1 MTLQRINRILIRDFG
16 RWRGE
21 HEFIF
26 EGDRTVITGPNG
38 SGKST
43 IWTAA
48 VLGLLFKTTNA
59 AVAQAFTPIGGG
71 GGNPYVEIDFEAAG
85 RELRIEKTFH
95 RTAGA
100 SRFLD
105 LSVQPAE
112 VLEEG
117 DNAVIACRSALTGTG
132 DDGITG
138 RAPRDLDTA
147 LSLALDGQVIDLI
160 LPRQGRL
167 SSKYGGNESIQSI
180 GLEPVAEDTNRAL
193 QALILHANNALTDPT
208 TGVRTSTRANA
219 RGQLPTARNALEVA
233 RTAQEVLQRGSNDIS
248 KWLRELNE
256 LQVEVTEEAGVDETE
271 GEIEELL
278 AEAQSHQE
286 VREAAEL
293 ELADL
298 TREHT
303 DIKTLHDNRSDLRG
317 SQQSLSGIVT
327 TLTAEEKA
335 HRNQLDEENSRL
347 AARKDTLDDTK
358 ATEKRYRDWV
368 SYVERT
374 ESVATLTREL
384 EGLNADSQ
392 TYGELLDEAAEKRTE
407 IESIDIASDE
417 QWARLRKIKEVV
429 AAIRGAADAWSV
441 TEFSPGPEH
450 VILVD
455 DEQTDETPD
464 SVSTSIEVKDGQGE
478 SRLRVEN
485 TRSLDEINDLLSE
498 EADILSELGVD
509 GTAALN
515 QRKTRF
521 DALTGQL
528 ERVNDRIQV
537 LNDRMSNDDR
547 TEKIATL
554 NASLGSEI
562 EEPDSERPDDENW
575 TERLVELEGE
585 LRTAEE
591 VYSNSETTARG
602 CETTLAESLA
612 NLRTRTT
619 DLDAEQ
625 EEVDAHVDEHGTDDE
640 LVTLLAEAAV
650 RMRDAADV
658 ARPLTNSRSEEEEQK
673 RQRAAA
679 LQTTITEGKGTRRR
693 ITELRAMILDKRE
706 NGGLENLGQVQT
718 ERLAAE
724 QLVDEL
730 ELEEGALEA
739 VLSALN
745 AVREANIEE
754 IRPRVIGT
762 IRHGASYVF
771 GEPDLQID
779 LGDDG
784 FPNAVQHVQGQAIPF
799 ERESFGTQEQLNLIY
814 RVAIASIIA
823 EDRGHGLCII
833 LDDPF
838 GQTDVGRRRRML
850 QWIGA
855 RLDEA
860 GHQLILFTCRGGDFE
875 GFGQHDDIRQH

>member
-21 HEFIF
+21 HEFTF

-43 IWTAA
+43 VWTAA
-48 VLGLLFKTTNA
+48 ALGLLFKTTNA

-71 GGNPYVEIDFEAAG
+71 GGNPYVEIDFVASG

-95 RTAGA
+95 RTAGV

-105 LSVQPAE
+105 LSVQPAV

-117 DNAVIACRSALTGTG
+117 DNAVIACRSVLTGES
-132 DDGITG
+132 DDGIIASRPG
-138 RAPRDLDTA
+138 NLDKV
-147 LSLALDGQVIDLI
+147 LSESLDGQVIDLI
-160 LPRQGRL
+160 MPRQGRL
-167 SSKYGGNESIQSI
+167 SSRYGGNESLQRI
-180 GLEPVAEDTNRAL
+180 GLEPVAEDADRAL
-193 QALILHANNALTDPT
+193 QALISYANDALTE
-208 TGVRTSTRANA
+208 VRTSTRANA
-219 RGQLPTARNALEVA
+219 SGDLPDARTALKVA
-233 RTAQEVLQRGSNDIS
+233 RTAEEALQSGSNDIS
-248 KWLRELNE
+248 EWLRELNE

-317 SQQSLSGIVT
+317 AQQSLSGIVT

-335 HRNQLDEENSRL
+335 HRNRLDEENSRL

-407 IESIDIASDE
+407 IESIDIASDK

-528 ERVNDRIQV
+528 EKVNDRIQV

-547 TEKIATL
+547 TEEIATL

-612 NLRTRTT
+612 NLTTRTT
-619 DLDAEQ
+619 DLDAKQ

-679 LQTTITEGKGTRRR
+679 LQTTITEGRDTRRR
-693 ITELRAMILDKRE
+693 ITELRAMIRDKRE

-730 ELEEGALEA
+730 ELEEGAFEA

-754 IRPRVIGT
+754 IRPRVIDT
-762 IRHGASYVF
+762 IQHGAGYVF

-784 FPNAVQHVQGQAIPF
+784 FPRAVQRVQGQAIPF

-838 GQTDVGRRRRML
+838 GQTDIHRRGRML
-850 QWIGA
+850 EWIGA
-855 RLDEA
+855 RLDES

-875 GFGQHDDIRQH
+875 GFGQHDDIRRH

>member
-21 HEFIF
+21 HEFTF

-43 IWTAA
+43 VWTAA
-48 VLGLLFKTTNA
+48 ALGLLFKTTNA

-71 GGNPYVEIDFEAAG
+71 GGNPYVEIDFVASG

-95 RTAGA
+95 RTAGV

-117 DNAVIACRSALTGTG
+117 DNAVIACRSVLTGES
-132 DDGITG
+132 DDGIIASRPG
-138 RAPRDLDTA
+138 NLDKV
-147 LSLALDGQVIDLI
+147 LSESLDGQVIDLI
-160 LPRQGRL
+160 MPRQGRL
-167 SSKYGGNESIQSI
+167 SSRYGGNESLQRI
-180 GLEPVAEDTNRAL
+180 GLEPVAEDADRAL
-193 QALILHANNALTDPT
+193 QALISYANDALTE
-208 TGVRTSTRANA
+208 VRTSTRANA
-219 RGQLPTARNALEVA
+219 SGDLPDARTALKVA
-233 RTAQEVLQRGSNDIS
+233 RTAEEALQSGSNDIS
-248 KWLRELNE
+248 EWLRELNE

-335 HRNQLDEENSRL
+335 HRNRLDEENSRL

-528 ERVNDRIQV
+528 EKVNDRIQV

-547 TEKIATL
+547 TEEIATL

-612 NLRTRTT
+612 NLTTRTT
-619 DLDAEQ
+619 DLDAKQ

-679 LQTTITEGKGTRRR
+679 LQTTITEGRDTRRR
-693 ITELRAMILDKRE
+693 ITELRAMIRDKRE

-730 ELEEGALEA
+730 ELEEGAFEA

-754 IRPRVIGT
+754 IRPRVIDT
-762 IRHGASYVF
+762 IQHGAGYVF

-784 FPNAVQHVQGQAIPF
+784 FPRAVQRVQGQAIPF

-838 GQTDVGRRRRML
+838 GQTDIHRRGRML
-850 QWIGA
+850 EWIGA
-855 RLDEA
+855 RLDES

-875 GFGQHDDIRQH
+875 GFGQHDDIRRH

>member
-21 HEFIF
+21 HEFTF
-26 EGDRTVITGPNG
+26 EGDRVVITGPNG

-43 IWTAA
+43 VWNAA
-48 VLGLLFKTTNA
+48 ALGLLFKTNNA

-71 GGNPYVEIDFEAAG
+71 GGNPYVEIDFVASGSEY
-85 RELRIEKTFH
+85 RIEKTFH
-95 RTAGA
+95 RSAGV

-105 LSVQPAE
+105 LSVQPAV

-117 DNAVIACRSALTGTG
+117 DNAVIACRSALTGEG

-138 RAPRDLDTA
+138 RRTRDLDTA
-147 LSLALDGQVIDLI
+147 LSQSLDGHVIDLI
-160 LPRQGRL
+160 MPRQGVLNSR
-167 SSKYGGNESIQSI
+167 YGGNESLQRI
-180 GLEPVAEDTNRAL
+180 GLEPVAEDADRAL
-193 QALILHANNALTDPT
+193 QALILHANNALTD
-208 TGVRTSTRANA
+208 VRTSTRANA
-219 RGQLPTARNALEVA
+219 SGLLPTARNALERA
-233 RTAQEVLQRGSNDIS
+233 RTAEEALQSGSDDIS
-248 KWLRELNE
+248 EWLRELNE

-286 VREAAEL
+286 DREAAEL

-298 TREHT
+298 TREHA
-303 DIKTLHDNRSDLRG
+303 DIKALHDDRSGLRE
-317 SQQSLSGIVT
+317 SQKSLSDMVT
-327 TLTAEEKA
+327 ALSAEEQA
-335 HRNQLDEENSRL
+335 HRNRMDDENSRL

-368 SYVERT
+368 SYSERT
-374 ESVATLTREL
+374 ESVATQTREL
-384 EGLNADSQ
+384 EGLNADSE

-417 QWARLRKIKEVV
+417 QWERLRKIKEDV
-429 AAIRGAADAWSV
+429 AAIKGAANAWSV

-455 DEQTDETPD
+455 DEQVDETPD

-521 DALTGQL
+521 DSLTGQL
-528 ERVNDRIQV
+528 EKVNDRIQI

-547 TEKIATL
+547 TERIATL
-554 NASLGSEI
+554 NASLGSDI

-591 VYSNSETTARG
+591 VYSNSETTARE
-602 CETTLAESLA
+602 CETTLAESMA
-612 NLRTRTT
+612 NLTTRTG
-619 DLDAEQ
+619 DLDAKQ
-625 EEVDAHVDEHGTDDE
+625 EEVDAHVEEHGTDDE
-640 LVTLLAEAAV
+640 LVTLLAEVAV
-650 RMRDAADV
+650 RMKDAAGV
-658 ARPLTNSRSEEEEQK
+658 AQPLTNSRSEEEEQK
-673 RQRAAA
+673 RQKAAA
-679 LQTTITEGKGTRRR
+679 LQTNITEGRDTRRR
-693 ITELRAMILDKRE
+693 ITELRAMIRDKRE

-718 ERLAAE
+718 ERLTAE
-724 QLVDEL
+724 QRVDEL

-745 AVREANIEE
+745 AVRDANIEE
-754 IRPRVIGT
+754 IRPRVIDT

-771 GEPDLQID
+771 REPDLQIE

-784 FPNAVQHVQGQAIPF
+784 FPIAVQRAQGRAIPF

-814 RVAIASIIA
+814 RIAIASIIA

-838 GQTDVGRRRRML
+838 GQTDVHRRARML
-850 QWIGA
+850 EWIGA

-875 GFGQHDDIRQH
+875 GFGQHDNIRRH

>member
-21 HEFIF
+21 HEFTF

-43 IWTAA
+43 VWTAA
-48 VLGLLFKTTNA
+48 ALGLLFKTTNA

-71 GGNPYVEIDFEAAG
+71 GGNPYVEIDFVASG

-95 RTAGA
+95 RTAGV

-105 LSVQPAE
+105 LSVQPAV

-117 DNAVIACRSALTGTG
+117 DNAVIACRSVLTGES
-132 DDGITG
+132 DDGIIASRPG
-138 RAPRDLDTA
+138 NLDKV
-147 LSLALDGQVIDLI
+147 LSESLDGQVIDLI
-160 LPRQGRL
+160 MPRQGRL
-167 SSKYGGNESIQSI
+167 SSRYGGNESLQRI
-180 GLEPVAEDTNRAL
+180 GLEPVAEDADRAL
-193 QALILHANNALTDPT
+193 QALISYANDALTE
-208 TGVRTSTRANA
+208 VRTSTRANA
-219 RGQLPTARNALEVA
+219 SGDLPDARTALKVA
-233 RTAQEVLQRGSNDIS
+233 RTAEEALQSGSNDIS
-248 KWLRELNE
+248 EWLRELNE

-303 DIKTLHDNRSDLRG
+303 NIKTLHDNRSDLRG

-335 HRNQLDEENSRL
+335 HRNRLDEENSRL

-429 AAIRGAADAWSV
+429 AAIRGAADAWSI
-441 TEFSPGPEH
+441 TEFSPGPDH

-455 DEQTDETPD
+455 DELTDETPD

-528 ERVNDRIQV
+528 EKVNDRIQV

-547 TEKIATL
+547 TENIATL

-612 NLRTRTT
+612 NLTTRTT
-619 DLDAEQ
+619 DLDAKQ

-679 LQTTITEGKGTRRR
+679 LQTTITEGRDTRRR
-693 ITELRAMILDKRE
+693 ITELRAMIRDKRE

-730 ELEEGALEA
+730 ELEEGAFEA

-754 IRPRVIGT
+754 IRPRVIDT
-762 IRHGASYVF
+762 IQHGAGYVF

-784 FPNAVQHVQGQAIPF
+784 FPRAVQRVQGQAIPF

-838 GQTDVGRRRRML
+838 GQTDIHRRGRML
-850 QWIGA
+850 EWIGA
-855 RLDEA
+855 RLDES

-875 GFGQHDDIRQH
+875 GFGQHDDIRRH

>member
-43 IWTAA
+43 VWTAA
-48 VLGLLFKTTNA
+48 ALGLLFKTTNA

-71 GGNPYVEIDFEAAG
+71 GGNPYVEIDFVASG

-95 RTAGA
+95 RTAGV

-105 LSVQPAE
+105 LSVQPAV

-117 DNAVIACRSALTGTG
+117 DNAVIACRSALTGAG

-147 LSLALDGQVIDLI
+147 LSLSLDGQVIDLI
-160 LPRQGRL
+160 MPRQGIL
-167 SSKYGGNESIQSI
+167 SSKYGGNESLQSI

-193 QALILHANNALTDPT
+193 QALILHANNALTE
-208 TGVRTSTRANA
+208 VRTSERSNA
-219 RGQLPTARNALEVA
+219 RGLLPTASNALETA
-233 RTAQEVLQRGSNDIS
+233 RTAEATLQSESNNIS
-248 KWLRELNE
+248 EWLRHLNE
-256 LQVEVTEEAGVDETE
+256 LQAEVAEEAGVDETE
-271 GEIEELL
+271 EEIEELL
-278 AEAQSHQE
+278 TEADSHQE
-286 VREAAEL
+286 DREAAEDI
-293 ELADL
+293 LADR
-298 TREHT
+298 TREHA
-303 DIKTLHDNRSDLRG
+303 DIETLHDDRSGLRE
-317 SQQSLSGIVT
+317 SLQSLSDIVT
-327 TLTAEEKA
+327 TLTAQEEA
-335 HRNQLDEENSRL
+335 HRNRLDEENSRL
-347 AARKDTLDDTK
+347 AARKDTLDDARTL
-358 ATEKRYRDWV
+358 EKRFRDWV

-374 ESVATLTREL
+374 ESVATRTREL
-384 EGLNADSQ
+384 EILQADSE
-392 TYGELLDEAAEKRTE
+392 TYGELLDEAAEKTAE
-407 IESIDIASDE
+407 IDSIDIASDE
-417 QWARLRKIKEVV
+417 QWERLRKIKEEVM
-429 AAIRGAADAWSV
+429 AITGAADAWSI
-441 TEFSPGPEH
+441 TEFSPGPDH

-455 DEQTDETPD
+455 DELTDETPD

-485 TRSLDEINDLLSE
+485 TRSLDDINGLQSE
-498 EADILSELGVD
+498 EVDILSELGAE
-509 GTAALN
+509 GTAELN

-528 ERVNDRIQV
+528 VTVHDRIQV

-547 TEKIATL
+547 TENIATL

-562 EEPDSERPDDENW
+562 EEPDSERPPDDENW
-575 TERLVELEGE
+575 TERLVEFKGE
-585 LRTAEE
+585 LHTAEE
-591 VYSNSETTARG
+591 VYGNSEETARV
-602 CETTLAESLA
+602 CENTLTESRA
-612 NLRTRTT
+612 NLTTRTT
-619 DLDAEQ
+619 DLDAKQ

-650 RMRDAADV
+650 RMGDAADV

-679 LQTTITEGKGTRRR
+679 LQTTITEGRDTRRR
-693 ITELRAMILDKRE
+693 ITELRAMIRDKRE
-706 NGGLENLGQVQT
+706 NGGLENLGQVQAD
-718 ERLAAE
+718 RLAAE
-724 QLVDEL
+724 QRVDEL
-730 ELEEGALEA
+730 ELEQDALSA
-739 VLSALN
+739 VLAALN

-784 FPNAVQHVQGQAIPF
+784 FPIAVQHVQGQAIPF

-823 EDRGHGLCII
+823 EDMEHGLCII

-838 GQTDVGRRRRML
+838 GQTDVHRRRRML
-850 QWIGA
+850 EWIGA

>member
-21 HEFIF
+21 HEFTF
-26 EGDRTVITGPNG
+26 EGDRAVITGPNG

-43 IWTAA
+43 VWTAA
-48 VLGLLFKTTNA
+48 ALGLLFKTTNT

-71 GGNPYVEIDFEAAG
+71 GGNPYVEIDFVASGGEF
-85 RELRIEKTFH
+85 RIEKTFH
-95 RTAGA
+95 RSAGV

-105 LSVQPAE
+105 LSVQPAV

-117 DNAVIACRSALTGTG
+117 DNAVIACRSALTGQG

-138 RAPRDLDTA
+138 RRTRDLGTA
-147 LSLALDGQVIDLI
+147 LSQSLDGQVIDLI
-160 LPRQGRL
+160 MPRQGVLNSR
-167 SSKYGGNESIQSI
+167 YGGNESLQRI
-180 GLEPVAEDTNRAL
+180 GLEPVAEDADRAL
-193 QALILHANNALTDPT
+193 QALILHANNALTD
-208 TGVRTSTRANA
+208 VRTSTRANA
-219 RGQLPTARNALEVA
+219 SGLLPTARNALDRA
-233 RTAQEVLQRGSNDIS
+233 RTAEEALQSGSDDIS

-256 LQVEVTEEAGVDETE
+256 LQVEVTEEAGVDETQE
-271 GEIEELL
+271 EIEELL

-293 ELADL
+293 ELADF
-298 TREHT
+298 TQEHT

-335 HRNQLDEENSRL
+335 HRNRLDDENSRL

-358 ATEKRYRDWV
+358 AIEKRYRDWV

-374 ESVATLTREL
+374 ESVATQTREL

-417 QWARLRKIKEVV
+417 QWERLRKIKEDV

-455 DEQTDETPD
+455 DEQADETPD

-515 QRKTRF
+515 KRKTRF
-521 DALTGQL
+521 DTLTGQL
-528 ERVNDRIQV
+528 DKVNDRIQV

-547 TEKIATL
+547 TERIATL

-591 VYSNSETTARG
+591 LHSNSETTARE

-612 NLRTRTT
+612 NLTTRTA
-619 DLDAEQ
+619 DLDAKK

-650 RMRDAADV
+650 RMKEAADV
-658 ARPLTNSRSEEEEQK
+658 AQPLTNSRSEEEEQK
-673 RQRAAA
+673 RQRAAT
-679 LQTTITEGKGTRRR
+679 LQTTITEGRDTRRR
-693 ITELRAMILDKRE
+693 ITELRMLIREKRE
-706 NGGLENLGQVQT
+706 SGGLENLGQVQT

-724 QLVDEL
+724 QQVDEL
-730 ELEEGALEA
+730 ELEESALEA
-739 VLSALN
+739 LLKALN
-745 AVREANIEE
+745 TVREANIEE
-754 IRPRVIGT
+754 IRPRVIDT
-762 IRHGASYVF
+762 IQHGASYVF

-784 FPNAVQHVQGQAIPF
+784 FPIAVQRVQGQAIPF

-838 GQTDVGRRRRML
+838 GQTDVHRRGRML
-850 QWIGA
+850 EWIGA

-875 GFGQHDDIRQH
+875 GFGQHDDIRRH

>member
-21 HEFIF
+21 HEFTF

-43 IWTAA
+43 VWTAA
-48 VLGLLFKTTNA
+48 ALGLLFKTTNA

-71 GGNPYVEIDFEAAG
+71 GGNPYVEIDFVASG

-95 RTAGA
+95 RTAGV

-105 LSVQPAE
+105 LSVQPAV

-117 DNAVIACRSALTGTG
+117 DNAVIACRSVLTGES
-132 DDGITG
+132 DDGIIASRPG
-138 RAPRDLDTA
+138 NLDKV
-147 LSLALDGQVIDLI
+147 LSESLDGQVIDLI
-160 LPRQGRL
+160 MPRQGRL
-167 SSKYGGNESIQSI
+167 SSRYGGNESLQRI
-180 GLEPVAEDTNRAL
+180 GLEPVAEDADRAL
-193 QALILHANNALTDPT
+193 QALISYANDALTE
-208 TGVRTSTRANA
+208 VRTSTRANA
-219 RGQLPTARNALEVA
+219 SGDLPDARTALKVA
-233 RTAQEVLQRGSNDIS
+233 RTAEEALQSGSNDIS
-248 KWLRELNE
+248 EWLRELNE

-335 HRNQLDEENSRL
+335 HRNRLDEENSRL

-528 ERVNDRIQV
+528 EKVNDRIQV

-547 TEKIATL
+547 TEEIATL

-612 NLRTRTT
+612 NLTTRTT
-619 DLDAEQ
+619 DLDAKQ

-679 LQTTITEGKGTRRR
+679 LQTTITEGRDTRRR
-693 ITELRAMILDKRE
+693 ITELRAMIRDKRE

-730 ELEEGALEA
+730 ELEEGAFEA

-754 IRPRVIGT
+754 IRPRVIDT
-762 IRHGASYVF
+762 IQHGAGYVF

-784 FPNAVQHVQGQAIPF
+784 FPRAVQRVQGQAIPF

-838 GQTDVGRRRRML
+838 GQTDIHRRGRML
-850 QWIGA
+850 EWIGA
-855 RLDEA
+855 RLDES

-875 GFGQHDDIRQH
+875 GFGQHDDIRRH

>member
-21 HEFIF
+21 HEFTF

-43 IWTAA
+43 VWTAA
-48 VLGLLFKTTNA
+48 ALGLLFKTTNA

-71 GGNPYVEIDFEAAG
+71 GGNPYVEIDFVASG

-95 RTAGA
+95 RTAGV

-105 LSVQPAE
+105 LSVQPAV

-117 DNAVIACRSALTGTG
+117 DNAVIACRSVLTGES
-132 DDGITG
+132 DDGIIASRPG
-138 RAPRDLDTA
+138 NLDKV
-147 LSLALDGQVIDLI
+147 LSESLDGQVIDLI
-160 LPRQGRL
+160 MPRQGRL
-167 SSKYGGNESIQSI
+167 SSRYGGNESLQRI
-180 GLEPVAEDTNRAL
+180 GLEPVAEDADRAL
-193 QALILHANNALTDPT
+193 QALISYANDALTE
-208 TGVRTSTRANA
+208 VRTSTRANA
-219 RGQLPTARNALEVA
+219 SGDLPDARTALKVA
-233 RTAQEVLQRGSNDIS
+233 RTAEEALQSGSNDIS
-248 KWLRELNE
+248 EWLRELNE

-335 HRNQLDEENSRL
+335 HRNRLDEENSRL

-455 DEQTDETPD
+455 DEQPDETPD

-528 ERVNDRIQV
+528 EKVNDRIQV

-547 TEKIATL
+547 TEEIATL

-562 EEPDSERPDDENW
+562 EEPDSARPDDENW

-612 NLRTRTT
+612 NLTTRTT
-619 DLDAEQ
+619 DLDAKQ

-679 LQTTITEGKGTRRR
+679 LQTTITEGRDTRRR
-693 ITELRAMILDKRE
+693 ITELRAMIRDKRE

-730 ELEEGALEA
+730 ELEEGAFEA

-754 IRPRVIGT
+754 IRPRVIDT
-762 IRHGASYVF
+762 IQHGAGYVF

-784 FPNAVQHVQGQAIPF
+784 FPRAVQRVQGQAIPF

-838 GQTDVGRRRRML
+838 GQTDIHRRGRML
-850 QWIGA
+850 EWIGA
-855 RLDEA
+855 RLDES

-875 GFGQHDDIRQH
+875 GFGQHDDIRRH

>member
-21 HEFIF
+21 HEFTF

-43 IWTAA
+43 VWTAA
-48 VLGLLFKTTNA
+48 ALGLLFKTTNA

-71 GGNPYVEIDFEAAG
+71 GGNPYVEIDFVASG

-95 RTAGA
+95 RTAGV

-105 LSVQPAE
+105 LSVQPAV

-117 DNAVIACRSALTGTG
+117 DNAVIACRSVLTGES
-132 DDGITG
+132 DDGIIASRPG
-138 RAPRDLDTA
+138 NLDKV
-147 LSLALDGQVIDLI
+147 LSESLDGQVIDLI
-160 LPRQGRL
+160 MPRQGRL
-167 SSKYGGNESIQSI
+167 SSRYGGNESLQRI
-180 GLEPVAEDTNRAL
+180 GLEPVAEDADRAL
-193 QALILHANNALTDPT
+193 QALISYANDALTE
-208 TGVRTSTRANA
+208 VRTSTRANA
-219 RGQLPTARNALEVA
+219 SGDLPDARTALKVA
-233 RTAQEVLQRGSNDIS
+233 RTAEEALQSGSNDIS
-248 KWLRELNE
+248 EWLRELNE

-335 HRNQLDEENSRL
+335 HRNRLDEENSRL

-485 TRSLDEINDLLSE
+485 TRSSDEINDLLSE

-528 ERVNDRIQV
+528 EKVNDRIQV

-547 TEKIATL
+547 TEEIATL

-612 NLRTRTT
+612 NLTTRTT
-619 DLDAEQ
+619 DLDAKQ

-679 LQTTITEGKGTRRR
+679 LQTTITEGRDTRRR
-693 ITELRAMILDKRE
+693 ITELRAMIRDKRE

-730 ELEEGALEA
+730 ELEEGAFEA

-754 IRPRVIGT
+754 IRPRVIDT
-762 IRHGASYVF
+762 IQHGAGYVF

-784 FPNAVQHVQGQAIPF
+784 FPRAVQRVQGQAIPF

-838 GQTDVGRRRRML
+838 GQTDIHRRGRML
-850 QWIGA
+850 EWIGA
-855 RLDEA
+855 RLDES

-875 GFGQHDDIRQH
+875 GFGQHDDIRRH

>member
-26 EGDRTVITGPNG
+26 EGDRAVITGPNG

-43 IWTAA
+43 VWTAA
-48 VLGLLFKTTNA
+48 ALGLLFKTTNA

-71 GGNPYVEIDFEAAG
+71 GGNPYVEIDFVASG

-95 RTAGA
+95 RTAGV

-105 LSVQPAE
+105 LSVQPAV

-117 DNAVIACRSALTGTG
+117 DNAVIACRSVLTGES
-132 DDGITG
+132 DDGIIASRPG
-138 RAPRDLDTA
+138 NLDKV
-147 LSLALDGQVIDLI
+147 LSESLDGQVIDLI
-160 LPRQGRL
+160 MPRQGRL
-167 SSKYGGNESIQSI
+167 SSRYGGNESLQRI
-180 GLEPVAEDTNRAL
+180 GLEPVAEDADRAL
-193 QALILHANNALTDPT
+193 QALISYANDALTE
-208 TGVRTSTRANA
+208 VRTSTRANA
-219 RGQLPTARNALEVA
+219 SGDLPDARTALKVA
-233 RTAQEVLQRGSNDIS
+233 RTAEEALQSGSNDIS
-248 KWLRELNE
+248 EWLRELNE

-335 HRNQLDEENSRL
+335 HRNRLDEENSRL

-528 ERVNDRIQV
+528 EKVNDRIQV

-547 TEKIATL
+547 TEEIATL

-612 NLRTRTT
+612 NLTTRTT
-619 DLDAEQ
+619 DLDAKQ

-679 LQTTITEGKGTRRR
+679 LQTTITEGRDTRRR
-693 ITELRAMILDKRE
+693 ITELRAMIRDKRE

-754 IRPRVIGT
+754 IRPRVIDT
-762 IRHGASYVF
+762 IQHGAGYVF

-784 FPNAVQHVQGQAIPF
+784 FPRAVQRVQGQAIPF

-838 GQTDVGRRRRML
+838 GQTDIHRRGRML
-850 QWIGA
+850 EWIGA
-855 RLDEA
+855 RLDES

-875 GFGQHDDIRQH
+875 GFGQHDDIRRH